1 MGQQELIPINNLLNW
16 PSDFTETDILRM
28 LLSFVPT
35 SKPDSAKM
43 RLELLQFFWKL
54 RLKVLFSTI
63 DNPLTQWFSGFKNP
77 FTFYP
82 VTSNMPMELLVFD
95 KSILWEVDQMK
106 EVKHNRL
113 KDETQ
118 ALLRLTS
125 EEDIII
131 KPANKRG
138 AIVIMDRQDY
148 ETK

>member
-1 MGQQELIPINNLLNW
+1 
-16 PSDFTETDILRM
+16 
-28 LLSFVPT
+28 
-35 SKPDSAKM
+35 
-43 RLELLQFFWKL
+43 
-54 RLKVLFSTI
+54 
-63 DNPLTQWFSGFKNP
+63 
-77 FTFYP
+77 
-82 VTSNMPMELLVFD
+82 MPMELLVFD